1 MAKREAA
8 QAAQKAEE
16 EAAGSKEGK
25 AGEDGGVVVRQFRR
39 VGR

>member
-16 EAAGSKEGK
+16 EAAGSKERK
-25 AGEDGGVVVRQFRR
+25 GEADGGVVVRQFRR
-39 VGR
+39 AGK